1 MSGDF
6 IFYALVAGY
15 IASSTVAWAILAKD
29 CLRLFGEVSLGDAIF
44 FAVMSIAGPISLATA
59 LIVYAIGTL
68 SEWKSPIIMRRKH
81 HKNR

>member
-6 IFYALVAGY
+6 IFYTLAAVY
-15 IASSTVAWAILAKD
+15 IASSICAWAILSKD
-29 CLRLFGEVSLGDAIF
+29 WLRSFGEVSLGDAIF
-44 FAVMSIAGPISLATA
+44 FFVISIFGPASLAAA

-68 SEWKSPIIMRRKH
+68 SEWKSPIIMRRKR